1 MQPVLL
7 AADSGSREHERE
19 HGNYH
24 CLGFHQV
31 PQ

>member
-1 MQPVLL
+1 VQPVLL
-7 AADSGSREHERE
+7 AADSGRRKYERE

-24 CLGFHQV
+24 CLGFHMA